1 MGTRRSVERA
11 RAHYQDVG
19 VVESYD
25 SWRYEARRG
34 RRRNARDLDAIGRAL
49 DEAARRGHPVRT
61 ALDLPCGTG
70 RLVPLFRERGIREF
84 GADISFAMMS
94 RARRKFGDQIRVLRC
109 DAIAIPLADAS
120 VDAVFAIR
128 FFFHLDHPTRQEVL
142 REMGRVSRRWLV
154 LDFRHRYNLRWVSW
168 RVRRRVGLMREI
180 PHRFTREGLDEELRQ
195 AGLRLIAAAPSR
207 RYFGWLSDKW
217 TVLAEKRED

>member
-1 MGTRRSVERA
+1 MVTRRSVERA
-11 RAHYQDVG
+11 RTHYQDVT

-34 RRRNARDLDAIGRAL
+34 RRRNARDLEAIGRAL

-70 RLVPLFRERGIREF
+70 RLVPFFRDRAIRGF
-84 GADISFAMMS
+84 GADISLAMMS
-94 RARRKFGDQIRVLRC
+94 HARRKHGSALPVLRC
-109 DAIAIPLADAS
+109 EASAIPLPDAS
-120 VDAVFAIR
+120 VDAVLAIR
-128 FFFHLDHPTRQEVL
+128 FFFHLDHPTRLEVL
-142 REMGRVSRRWLV
+142 REMRRVSRRWLV
-154 LDFRHRYNLRWVSW
+154 LDFRHRYNLRWLSW
-168 RVRRRVGLMREI
+168 RVRRRLGLMREI

-195 AGLRLIAAAPSR
+195 AGLRLISAAASR

-217 TVLAEKRED
+217 IVLAEKREA

>member
-1 MGTRRSVERA
+1 VERA
-11 RAHYQDVG
+11 RTHYQDVT

-34 RRRNARDLDAIGRAL
+34 RRRNARDLEAIGRAL

-70 RLVPLFRERGIREF
+70 RLVPFFRDRAIRGF
-84 GADISFAMMS
+84 GADISLAMMS
-94 RARRKFGDQIRVLRC
+94 HARRKHGSALPVLRC
-109 DAIAIPLADAS
+109 EASAIPLPDAS
-120 VDAVFAIR
+120 VDAVLAIR
-128 FFFHLDHPTRQEVL
+128 FFFHLDHPTRLEVL
-142 REMGRVSRRWLV
+142 REMHRVSRRWLV
-154 LDFRHRYNLRWVSW
+154 LDFRHRYNLRWLSW
-168 RVRRRVGLMREI
+168 RVRRRLGLMREI

-195 AGLRLIAAAPSR
+195 AGLRLISAASSR

-217 TVLAEKRED
+217 IVLAEKREA